1 MVFSYVNKYTKH
13 FFLSLISFLSKHQNI
28 LNKFNEDFFFLF
40 SMFYGFLKIKF
51 LLLFLI
57 C

>member
-1 MVFSYVNKYTKH
+1 MNMQLGHKFKEP
-13 FFLSLISFLSKHQNI
+13 LD
-28 LNKFNEDFFFLF
+28 KFNEDFFFLF